1 VIDLVWIGLDV
12 VVAVVDEIG
21 IRSGDS
27 DSGDND
33 DDGLVDVDD
42 AQQRSEWFEID
53 QLNAPVACCSY
64 LAHQHTN
71 THT

>member
-12 VVAVVDEIG
+12 VVADVDEIG

-27 DSGDND
+27 DSDGND

-42 AQQRSEWFEID
+42 AQQRSEW
-53 QLNAPVACCSY
+53 
-64 LAHQHTN
+64 
-71 THT
+71 